1 MIYKKVTNFNI
12 ARLTEQLPL
21 RSSWQDDGSFHLICD
36 HDRPSGYAL
45 SHFQPVQKFFMK
57 KKRIFGIFKIWL

>member
-36 HDRPSGYAL
+36 HDRPSDLTVSLHY
-45 SHFQPVQKFFMK
+45 PVQKYF
-57 KKRIFGIFKIWL
+57 INEHL